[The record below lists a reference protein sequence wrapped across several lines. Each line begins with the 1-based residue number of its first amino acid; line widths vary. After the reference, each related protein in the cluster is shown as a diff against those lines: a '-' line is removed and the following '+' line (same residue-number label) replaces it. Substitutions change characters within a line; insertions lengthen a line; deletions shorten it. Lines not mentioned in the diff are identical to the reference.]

1 MIEAGGIEG
10 ARREKPNRNH
20 TKDTTIEGPHGGAE
34 KFLKIE
40 HQVPLVVAVDTLN
53 LCFLPHNP
61 PLGNTH

>member
-1 MIEAGGIEG
+1 M
-10 ARREKPNRNH
+10 
-20 TKDTTIEGPHGGAE
+20 IEGPHGGAE